1 MPSALILSF
10 PEVDAA
16 TGDIREHLDPSAS
29 WGVPA
34 HVSIIYPFARAR
46 KLTREL
52 LGAARAIAADT
63 APFRVRFERTGW
75 FGDTTLWLD
84 PRPQPRLDGLIA
96 RCMAAFPQFPPY
108 GGEFDEVIPH
118 LTIATG
124 RSAQEAKEAERKVL
138 PELPIT
144 ATAARFS
151 VVAGATQPGGFTVV
165 AEYPFTARPEPEG
178 AAQTS
183 SNAKGGDA

>member
-34 HVSIIYPFARAR
+34 HVSLIYPFARAR
-46 KLTREL
+46 KLTPDL
-52 LGAARAIAADT
+52 LGAVRAIAADT
-63 APFRVRFERTGW
+63 APFQVRFERTGW

-84 PRPQPRLDGLIA
+84 PRPQPRLDDLIA

-118 LTIATG
+118 LTVATG
-124 RSAQEAKEAERKVL
+124 RSAQDAKEAERKVL
-138 PELPIT
+138 AELPIT
-144 ATAARFS
+144 VRATRLS
-151 VVAGATQPGGFTVV
+151 VVAGATRPGGFTVV
-165 AEYPFTARPEPEG
+165 GEYPFRAVPEPEA
-178 AAQTS
+178 AAQTVL
-183 SNAKGGDA
+183 NARRGGA